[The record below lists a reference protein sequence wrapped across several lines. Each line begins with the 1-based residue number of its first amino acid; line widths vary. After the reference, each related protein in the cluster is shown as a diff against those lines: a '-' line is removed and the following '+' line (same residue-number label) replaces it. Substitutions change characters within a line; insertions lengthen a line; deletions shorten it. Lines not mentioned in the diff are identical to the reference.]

1 MGSLFSGIG
10 GLELGLEWAGL
21 GPTVWQVERDPYCRA
36 VLRRHWPDATR
47 FDDVR
52 TVGAA
57 VLAPVDGIC
66 GGFPCQ
72 DISGANPHG
81 KGLDGE
87 RSGLWFEFRR
97 IVEGL
102 RPRWVVVENVG
113 RLARRGLDV
122 VASGLHDLGY
132 EVEATRL
139 LAADVGAPHL
149 RERCF
154 IVGIL
159 AVVDGGGLAAPV
171 GGGARMADANGA
183 GGLAARAARDRTA
196 PTGSGDGREGMAR
209 PDREGQPQ
217 PGGPVGAERGWL
229 VDSGVG
235 VALGDPDCPRHA
247 LVSGSGGG
255 ERNERAPA
263 HGAGLQGAAAE
274 PRVGRVPDGLPWW
287 VDGSGPDGAWPH
299 PRGVAGAAW
308 EPPRTQAKV
317 PWRPHRLRAL
327 GNAVVPQCAYVVG
340 LRVRERLDHIA
351 RCA

>member
-1 MGSLFSGIG
+1 MIGSLFSGIG

-21 GPTVWQVERDPYCRA
+21 GPTRWQVERDPYCRA
-36 VLRRHWPDATR
+36 VLARHWPQAER

-52 TVGAA
+52 TVGSS
-57 VLAPVDGIC
+57 VLAPVDGLC

-72 DISGANPHG
+72 DISGANPRG
-81 KGLDGE
+81 KGLDGA
-87 RSGLWFEFRR
+87 RSGLWFEYRR
-97 IVEGL
+97 IVDEL

-132 EVEATRL
+132 AVEATRL

-154 IVGIL
+154 IVGI
-159 AVVDGGGLAAPV
+159 P
-171 GGGARMADANGA
+171 
-183 GGLAARAARDRTA
+183 
-196 PTGSGDGREGMAR
+196 
-209 PDREGQPQ
+209 
-217 PGGPVGAERGWL
+217 
-229 VDSGVG
+229 
-235 VALGDPDCPRHA
+235 LGDPDRPRHT

-255 ERNERAPA
+255 ERDERAPA
-263 HGAGLQGAAAE
+263 HRAGPEGAAPE

-299 PRGVAGAAW
+299 PRGTAGAPW
-308 EPPRTQAKV
+308 EPPRTLAGV
-317 PWRPHRLRAL
+317 PMRSHRLRAL

-340 LRVRERLDHIA
+340 LRVRERLDALA
-351 RCA
+351 RRALVAALEAAP